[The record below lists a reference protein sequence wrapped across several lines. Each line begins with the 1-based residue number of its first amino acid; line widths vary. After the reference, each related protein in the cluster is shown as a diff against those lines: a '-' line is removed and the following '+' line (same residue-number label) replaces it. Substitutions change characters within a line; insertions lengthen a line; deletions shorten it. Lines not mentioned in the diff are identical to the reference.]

1 MNTVF
6 QPLYEWETL
15 PWKRIQRQV
24 FKLQSRIYRASCR
37 GDVKAVHRLQRLLMR
52 SWSAK
57 CLAVRRVTQDNQG
70 KKTAGIDGLASLPP
84 KARLQLALRLRL
96 GNKASPMRR
105 VYIPKPG
112 SKTEKRPLSIP
123 TMHDR
128 ALQALVKLALEPEW
142 EAHLD
147 PNNYGY
153 RPGRSCRDAIGAI
166 FLAIKQKPKFVLD
179 ADIQKCFERID
190 QTALLRKLK
199 TFPILERQIRAWLE
213 SGIMDGETLYPTS
226 EGIAQGGP
234 LSPLLANVA
243 LHGMALTLN
252 NAFKGNQRPMLVQYA
267 DDLVVL
273 HPDLTVIQASQ
284 QILSEWLS
292 GMGLELKPSKTRITH
307 TLEAIDGNVGFDF
320 LGYSIR
326 QYRVGKTHSK
336 RGYKTFIK
344 PSKVAQVRH
353 GQRLKEI
360 IRARRSATQA
370 QLIAHLNPV
379 IRGWSNYYSTV
390 CSKAVFSAMDCQLY
404 HKLRAWSY
412 RRHPHKSRHWIAYR
426 YWRLR
431 EGKGW
436 LFAPSGDKATP
447 LRKHE
452 STPIRRHIKVQ
463 SSRSPY
469 DGDWVYW
476 SQRTGT
482 FPTIKPTVVKLLMA
496 QAGKCQSC
504 GLYFQSEDLMEVHH
518 VDSNSANYKQD
529 NLALLHRHCHDQL
542 HRSLRDKH
550 RTVEEPCEATS
561 LMHGSEDQ
569 RSG

>member
-6 QPLYEWETL
+6 QPMYGWEGL

-24 FKLQSRIYRASCR
+24 FKLQTRIYRASCR
-37 GDVKAVHRLQRLLMR
+37 GDVKAVHRLQRLLMKF
-52 SWSAK
+52 WSAK

-84 KARLQLALRLRL
+84 KARLQLAQCLRL
-96 GNKASPMRR
+96 GNKAAPMRR

-112 SKTEKRPLSIP
+112 SKTEQRPLSIP

-142 EAHLD
+142 EAHLE

-179 ADIQKCFERID
+179 ADIQKCFERIN

-199 TFPILERQIRAWLE
+199 TFPSLARQIRAWLG

-252 NAFKGNQRPMLVQYA
+252 NAFKGKQRPMLVQYA

-284 QILSEWLS
+284 QILSEWLT

-307 TLEAIDGNVGFDF
+307 MLEAIDGNVGFDF

-336 RGYKTFIK
+336 RGFKTIIK
-344 PSKVAQVRH
+344 PSKAAQIRH

-360 IRARRSATQA
+360 IRARRPATQA

-412 RRHPHKSRHWIAYR
+412 RRHPHKSRHWIAYK

-436 LFAPSGDKATP
+436 LFAPPGDKVTP

-452 STPIRRHIKVQ
+452 STPIRRHVKVQ
-463 SSRSPY
+463 SNRSPY

-482 FPTIKPTVVKLLMA
+482 FPTGVVA
-496 QAGKCQSC
+496 WRSC
-504 GLYFQSEDLMEVHH
+504 G
-518 VDSNSANYKQD
+518 
-529 NLALLHRHCHDQL
+529 
-542 HRSLRDKH
+542 
-550 RTVEEPCEATS
+550 
-561 LMHGSEDQ
+561 
-569 RSG
+569 

>member
-6 QPLYEWETL
+6 QPMYEWKDL

-24 FKLQSRIYRASCR
+24 FKLQTRIYRASCR
-37 GDVKAVHRLQRLLMR
+37 GDVKAVHRLQRLLIK
-52 SWSAK
+52 SWSAR
-57 CLAVRRVTQDNQG
+57 CLAVRRVTQDNKG
-70 KKTAGIDGLASLPP
+70 KKTAGIDGLASLSP
-84 KARLQLALRLRL
+84 KQRLHLTQDLQL
-96 GNKASPMRR
+96 GDKAAPMRR

-112 SKTEKRPLSIP
+112 SKTEQRPLSIP

-142 EAHLD
+142 EAHLE

-179 ADIQKCFERID
+179 ADIQKCFEQIN
-190 QTALLRKLK
+190 QTALLRKLN
-199 TFPILERQIRAWLE
+199 TFSSLARQIRAWLK
-213 SGIMDGETLYPTS
+213 SGIMDGETVYPTP

-234 LSPLLANVA
+234 LSPVLANVA
-243 LHGMALTLN
+243 LHGMATTLN
-252 NAFKGNQRPMLVQYA
+252 KAFKGNQRPMLVQYA

-284 QILSEWLS
+284 QILNEWLA

-307 TLEAIDGNVGFDF
+307 TLEAIEGNVGFDF
-320 LGYSIR
+320 LGYFIR

-336 RGYKTFIK
+336 QGFKTFIK
-344 PSKVAQVRH
+344 PSKAAQIRH
-353 GQRLKEI
+353 GQRLREI
-360 IRARRSATQA
+360 VRSHRCATQA

-379 IRGWSNYYSTV
+379 IRGWSNYYSNV

-412 RRHPHKSRHWIAYR
+412 RRHPHKNRHWIAHK

-436 LFAPSGDKATP
+436 LFAPDGDKAIA
-447 LRKHE
+447 LRNHV

-463 SSRSPY
+463 GERSPY
-469 DGDWVYW
+469 DGDWIYW
-476 SQRTGT
+476 SRRTGT
-482 FPTIKPTVVKLLMA
+482 FPTIKPTVVKLLGA
-496 QAGKCQSC
+496 QSGKCQLC

-518 VDSNSANYKQD
+518 VDGNSANYQRN

-550 RTVEEPCEATS
+550 QTVEEPCEVPN
-561 LMHGSEDQ
+561 LKHGSEDQ

>member
-1 MNTVF
+1 MNTVL
-6 QPLYEWETL
+6 QPMYEWKDL
-15 PWKRIQRQV
+15 PWKHIQRQV
-24 FKLQSRIYRASCR
+24 FKLQTRIYRASCR
-37 GDVKAVHRLQRLLMR
+37 GDVKAVHRLQRLLMK

-70 KKTAGIDGLASLPP
+70 KKTAGIDGLASLSP
-84 KARLQLALRLRL
+84 KQRLQLTQALQL
-96 GNKASPMRR
+96 GDKAAPMRR

-112 SKTEKRPLSIP
+112 SKTEQRPLSIP

-142 EAHLD
+142 EAHLE

-153 RPGRSCRDAIGAI
+153 RPGRSCRDVIGAI
-166 FLAIKQKPKFVLD
+166 FLAIVKKPKYVLD
-179 ADIQKCFERID
+179 ADIQKCFERIN
-190 QTALLRKLK
+190 QTALVRKLQ
-199 TFPILERQIRAWLE
+199 TFPSLARQIRAWLE
-213 SGIMDGETLYPTS
+213 SGVMDGETIYPTS

-234 LSPLLANVA
+234 LSPVLANVA
-243 LHGMALTLN
+243 LHGMATTLN
-252 NAFKGNQRPMLVQYA
+252 NAFKGKQRPTLVQYA

-284 QILSEWLS
+284 QILSDWLA
-292 GMGLELKPSKTRITH
+292 GIGLTLKPDKTRITH
-307 TLEAIDGNVGFDF
+307 TLETIDGKVGFDF
-320 LGYSIR
+320 LGYAIR

-336 RGYKTFIK
+336 QGFKTIIK
-344 PSKVAQVRH
+344 PSKTAQIRH
-353 GQRLKEI
+353 CQRLKEI
-360 IRARRSATQA
+360 VKAQRCATQA
-370 QLIAHLNPV
+370 QLIAHLNPI
-379 IRGWSNYYSTV
+379 IRGWSNYYSSV

-404 HKLRAWSY
+404 HKLRAWAY
-412 RRHPHKSRHWIAYR
+412 RRHPHKSRHWIAR
-426 YWRLR
+426 KYWRLR

-436 LFAPSGDKATP
+436 LFAPPGDKATP
-447 LRKHE
+447 MHKHE
-452 STPIRRHIKVQ
+452 STAIHRHVKVKGD
-463 SSRSPY
+463 RSPY

-482 FPTIKPTVVKLLMA
+482 FPTIKPTVIKRLVA
-496 QAGKCQSC
+496 QSGKCQSC

-518 VDSNSANYKQD
+518 VDGNRVNHHYS

-550 RTVEEPCEATS
+550 QAVEEPCEVLN